1 MPRDRRARYGDE
13 RITLRQTL
21 VIAVLLHIML
31 GGLMQWNPDLL
42 WSEPVAPPESRPL
55 EFRFVDMPETPT
67 DETPDTDVMSD
78 VDRVAAD
85 MSERDDAEDPFSEGN
100 TPQEVLR
107 SEAEPTPAEAVP
119 EAEIPPS
126 PMTPEPAAATPDEQP
141 TSAETAVAAT
151 EESTTGETRAAEVPT
166 EQPEAVSPGPQPLAT
181 SAPALPPPRRN
192 TLRDSLAR
200 GLQQYVE
207 PEVFANSDGGVDG
220 SQGLVS
226 FDTKGYDLGAYITQV
241 LRIIERNWKSNI
253 PPAARWQG
261 QEGAVFVS
269 LSIVRDH
276 ETQTEKAIIRLN
288 QSWSSGKPA
297 FDQAALMALE
307 ISSPLPP
314 LPDFFPHDQLDG
326 RLGFLYNLDPANVTF
341 PSQR

>member
-1 MPRDRRARYGDE
+1 MRRDRREQYGNE

-21 VIAVLLHIML
+21 AVAVFLHLML
-31 GGLMQWNPDLL
+31 GGIMQWQPDLL
-42 WSEPVAPPESRPL
+42 FSEPVVAEPESRPL

-67 DETPDTDVMSD
+67 EETPETDVMSD

-100 TPQEVLR
+100 TPQEVFR
-107 SEAEPTPAEAVP
+107 SDPEPAETPPVPETPPTAAVP
-119 EAEIPPS
+119 EPVAET
-126 PMTPEPAAATPDEQP
+126 TPEP
-141 TSAETAVAAT
+141 
-151 EESTTGETRAAEVPT
+151 ESTTAETVEASPEETTTADATTAEET
-166 EQPEAVSPGPQPLAT
+166 ASQPEATTAAPQPLAT
-181 SAPALPPPRRN
+181 SAPALPPPRRSS
-192 TLRDSLAR
+192 LRDSLAR

-226 FDTKGYDLGAYITQV
+226 FDTKGYDLGAYIAQV
-241 LRIIERNWKSNI
+241 LRIIERNWKTNI

-261 QEGAVFVS
+261 QEGAVFVNM
-269 LSIVRDH
+269 SIVRDRQSGA
-276 ETQTEKAIIRLN
+276 ERAVITVS

-297 FDQAALMALE
+297 FDQAALMALQ

-314 LPDFFPHDQLDG
+314 LPDYFPHDQLDG
-326 RLGFLYNLDPANVTF
+326 RLGFLYNMDPSEVTF

>member
-1 MPRDRRARYGDE
+1 MRSDRRARYGDE

-21 VIAVLLHIML
+21 VIAVLLHLL
-31 GGLMQWNPDLL
+31 GGLVQWNPDLL
-42 WSEPVAPPESRPL
+42 WSEPVAAEPESRPL
-55 EFRFVDMPETPT
+55 EFRFVDVPETLEE
-67 DETPDTDVMSD
+67 ETPNTDVMSD

-107 SEAEPTPAEAVP
+107 SEPEPVETEPAPETPPSAVVPESAASTSADEPTPAESPVP
-119 EAEIPPS
+119 VADA
-126 PMTPEPAAATPDEQP
+126 TTTGDTAAAE
-141 TSAETAVAAT
+141 ETVK
-151 EESTTGETRAAEVPT
+151 
-166 EQPEAVSPGPQPLAT
+166 QPEAVSPGPQPLAT

-192 TLRDSLAR
+192 TLRDSFTR

-207 PEVFANSDGGVDG
+207 PEVFANSDGGADG

-226 FDTKGYDLGAYITQV
+226 FDTKGYDLGAYTSQV
-241 LRIIERNWKSNI
+241 LRIIERNWKSGI

-269 LSIVRDH
+269 MSIVRDRASGA
-276 ETQTEKAIIRLN
+276 EKAIIQVTR
-288 QSWSSGKPA
+288 SWSSGKPA

>member
-13 RITLRQTL
+13 RITLRQTV
-21 VIAVLLHIML
+21 VIAVILHLML
-31 GGLMQWNPDLL
+31 AGVLQWKPDLL
-42 WSEPVAPPESRPL
+42 WSEPVAAEPQSRPL

-67 DETPDTDVMSD
+67 DETPDTEVMSD

-107 SEAEPTPAEAVP
+107 SDPEPAEQPVP
-119 EAEIPPS
+119 EIPPS
-126 PMTPEPAAATPDEQP
+126 AVVPESVAEVAPDTEPRSADPAEASTDETPVTDAAT
-141 TSAETAVAAT
+141 AE
-151 EESTTGETRAAEVPT
+151 ETVS
-166 EQPEAVSPGPQPLAT
+166 QPEAATAGPLPLAT
-181 SAPALPPPRRN
+181 AAPVLPPPRRD
-192 TLRDSLAR
+192 TLRDSLLR

-207 PEVFANSDGGVDG
+207 PEVFANEAGGADG

-226 FDTKGYDLGAYITQV
+226 FDTKGYDLGRYIARV
-241 LRIIERNWKSNI
+241 MRIIERNWKANI

-261 QEGAVFVS
+261 QEGAIFVN
-269 LSIVRDH
+269 LSIVRDP
-276 ETQTEKAIIRLN
+276 QGGDDKAIIRVTRR
-288 QSWSSGKPA
+288 WSSGKPA
-297 FDQAALMALE
+297 FDQAALIALE

-314 LPDFFPHDQLDG
+314 LPSFFPYDQLDG
-326 RLGFLYNLDPANVTF
+326 RLGFLYNLDRSQVNF